1 MLDWGTF
8 ANWVLKFNCAPS
20 WLTAMPKW
28 NESLAEVRKGPKFL
42 TYAHKR
48 GLPGATVKDIVQKTF
63 DHGLKPDTS
72 SNTILANSHPG

>member
-28 NESLAEVRKGPKFL
+28 NESPAEVRDVCIIL
-42 TYAHKR
+42 
-48 GLPGATVKDIVQKTF
+48 
-63 DHGLKPDTS
+63 LKPYSSCSQGYKRLSLGSRSASMQQSMCTS
-72 SNTILANSHPG
+72 HTCNRVT